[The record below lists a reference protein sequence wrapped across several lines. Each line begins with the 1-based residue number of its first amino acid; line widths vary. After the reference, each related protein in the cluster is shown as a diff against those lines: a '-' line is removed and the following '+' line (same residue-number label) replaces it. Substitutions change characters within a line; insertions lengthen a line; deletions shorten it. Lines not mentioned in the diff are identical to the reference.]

1 MKIVCGKTLPMKKS
15 NLKKLSLKHETLKQ
29 LADDTLKLIEGGAPV
44 KTHDLP
50 CPIGTAKVDCG

>member
-1 MKIVCGKTLPMKKS
+1 MKKS

-29 LADDTLKLIEGGAPV
+29 LADDALKLVEGGGPV